1 MIVVDVNL
9 LLYATVDSFPQH
21 DQARAWWEG
30 CINGGM
36 PIGLPAPSLFGFV
49 RLATNRRVLEIP
61 MTAPEAVGYVR
72 EWLEQPNV
80 SFLGP
85 GPRHVEIALGLLER
99 LGTAGNLTTDAQLA
113 ATAIEHDADMF
124 SNDADF
130 ARFSDVRWSNPLR

>member
-21 DQARAWWEG
+21 QRARSWWEEI
-30 CINGGM
+30 INGGT
-36 PIGLPAPSLFGFV
+36 PIGLPGPSLFGFV
-49 RLATNRRVLEIP
+49 RLATNRRVFENP
-61 MTAPEAVGYVR
+61 MTAQQAVGYVR
-72 EWLEQPNV
+72 EWLDQPNV

-99 LGTAGNLTTDAQLA
+99 LGTAANLTTDAQLA
-113 ATAIEHDADMF
+113 ATAIEHDADMC